1 MPAMECIQGRGLQD
15 AHAPTKQTPAVAGKE
30 TSGGSM
36 VQMMVGRPEECRSTS
51 KEIVFHREHGPI
63 LRAMPAPA
71 LLAYFVHRPTPFL
84 IRFTDII
91 GIRYYGLAYL
101 LGFVSA
107 GWLFRRYYRA
117 GRTPLDTQASM
128 DLMLALVA
136 GVLIGGRL
144 GSYLLYDGWRT
155 FTTDPLGIFKV
166 WQGGMASHGGFVGVT
181 IAAFWFARRHKVSV
195 GHIGDLVVSA
205 APLGLFFGR
214 IANFLNGELWGK
226 PSHVPWAVIFEGTTA
241 GDMPRHPSQLYEAA
255 LEGLLLFVLMQWR
268 FWRSDVIK
276 RQPGRLAAEFLIA
289 YAAVR
294 IFCEQFREPDVF
306 TDNRSSLLFGLSRGT
321 FFSFFLIVGGV
332 VLLILSHQRGKKTT

>member
-1 MPAMECIQGRGLQD
+1 MFRRERGPISRDMPAL
-15 AHAPTKQTPAVAGKE
+15 
-30 TSGGSM
+30 
-36 VQMMVGRPEECRSTS
+36 
-51 KEIVFHREHGPI
+51 
-63 LRAMPAPA
+63 A
-71 LLAYFVHRPTPFL
+71 LLAYFVHQPTPFL

-101 LGFVSA
+101 LGFVGA

-117 GRTPLDTQASM
+117 GRTPLDYQASM
-128 DLMLALVA
+128 DLMLVLVA

-166 WQGGMASHGGFVGVT
+166 WQGGMASHGGFAGVA
-181 IAAFWFARRHKVSV
+181 IAVVWFACRHKVSV

-214 IANFLNGELWGK
+214 VANFLNGELWGR
-226 PSHVPWAVIFEGTTA
+226 PTDVPWAVIFAGTTA
-241 GDMPRHPSQLYEAA
+241 GDAPRHPSQLYEAA

-268 FWRSDVIK
+268 FWRSEVVK
-276 RQPGRLAAEFLIA
+276 KQPSRLTAEFLIA

-294 IFCEQFREPDVF
+294 IFCER
-306 TDNRSSLLFGLSRGT
+306 
-321 FFSFFLIVGGV
+321 FL
-332 VLLILSHQRGKKTT
+332 

>member
-1 MPAMECIQGRGLQD
+1 
-15 AHAPTKQTPAVAGKE
+15 
-30 TSGGSM
+30 
-36 VQMMVGRPEECRSTS
+36 
-51 KEIVFHREHGPI
+51 
-63 LRAMPAPA
+63 MPAPA

-84 IRFTDII
+84 VQFPDIFGI
-91 GIRYYGLAYL
+91 HPGIRYYGLAYL
-101 LGFVSA
+101 LGFVGA
-107 GWLFRRYYRA
+107 GWLFRRYHRA
-117 GRTPLDTQASM
+117 GRTPLDYQASM

-166 WQGGMASHGGFVGVT
+166 WQGGMASHGGFIGVT
-181 IAAFWFARRHKVSV
+181 IAAFWFARRQKVSV

-214 IANFLNGELWGK
+214 VANFLNGELWGK
-226 PSHVPWAVIFEGTTA
+226 PADVPWAVIFEGTTA
-241 GDMPRHPSQLYEAA
+241 GDVPRHPSQLYEAA
-255 LEGLLLFVLMQWR
+255 LEGLLLFGLMQWR

-276 RQPGRLAAEFLIA
+276 KQPGRLAAEFLIA

-306 TDNRSSLLFGLSRGT
+306 IDNRSSLLFGLSRGT
-321 FFSFFLIVGGV
+321 FFSFFLIAGGV
-332 VLLILSHQRGKKTT
+332 VLLILSRPQGKKSA